1 MRAREGRAAMIPSR
15 LAMLALAVPAAA
27 LAVPAAALAGAPRA
41 AAASTQYAEVT
52 TNRPDLCAPG
62 RGTAVELR
70 ITGLRSARGNLFVR
84 AYHARGEDWLRAKRY
99 LIRVDAVPRAGSVT
113 VCVPLPG
120 PGRYA
125 IAAHHDADGDREMD
139 VSSDGA
145 AMSNNPEVRTFL
157 GIPRPPAV
165 EKAAF
170 TAAAGVNR
178 LTIAMRYR
186 D

>member
-1 MRAREGRAAMIPSR
+1 MIPAH
-15 LAMLALAVPAAA
+15 LAMLALAVT
-27 LAVPAAALAGAPRA
+27 VLAGVRSA
-41 AAASTQYAEVT
+41 AAASAQYAVVT
-52 TNRPDLCAPG
+52 TNRPELCAPG

-84 AYHARGEDWLRAKRY
+84 AYHARSEDWLQAKRY
-99 LIRVDAVPRAGSVT
+99 LIRVDAVPRAGGVA

-120 PGRYA
+120 PGRFA
-125 IAAHHDADGDREMD
+125 IAAHHDVDGDREMD
-139 VSSDGA
+139 VTSDGA

-157 GIPRPPAV
+157 GIPRPPPV

>member
-1 MRAREGRAAMIPSR
+1 MSARMNEGAIN
-15 LAMLALAVPAAA
+15 LARPIMLALTV
-27 LAVPAAALAGAPRA
+27 AALAGVPSP
-41 AAASTQYAEVT
+41 AAASTPYAEVT
-52 TNRPDLCAPG
+52 TNRPEACMPG
-62 RGTAVELR
+62 GATAVELR

-84 AYHARGEDWLRAKRY
+84 AYHARRKDWLRAKRY
-99 LIRVDAVPRAGSVT
+99 LIRVDAIPRAGSVT

-120 PGRYA
+120 PGRFA

-139 VSSDGA
+139 FSRDGA
-145 AMSNNPEVRTFL
+145 AMSNNPEIRTFL

-165 EKAAF
+165 DKAAF
-170 TAAAGVNR
+170 SAAAGLNR